1 MRYRM
6 KPVVIEARQYDG
18 ANAASLVE
26 WAAGFTSDPAP
37 LQVLGA
43 QLVIA
48 TLEPGDYIIRGVHGE
63 FYPCKPDI
71 FAQTYEP
78 ADPPDGELAID
89 DAKREAE
96 AHVEQLRAGGYEG
109 AVIQEVYLRAE
120 AAVREALDAIKRAHA
135 VVDDLC
141 NGRRW
146 TMSVPARPDADPDLV
161 IGDALTKAE
170 RVIRSLADVPT
181 AREAGE

>member
-1 MRYRM
+1 R
-6 KPVVIEARQYDG
+6 
-18 ANAASLVE
+18 
-26 WAAGFTSDPAP
+26 P
-37 LQVLGA
+37 LSA

-48 TLEPGDYIIRGVHGE
+48 TLEPGDYIIRCVHGE

-78 ADPPDGELAID
+78 ADPAAGELVID

-109 AVIQEVYLRAE
+109 AVIQEVYLRAPAESGEPSGAE

-181 AREAGE
+181 APEAGE